1 MTQSNAKERLLQTA
15 VHLFQIQ
22 GYHATG
28 LNQVLRE
35 SGAPKGS
42 LYYHFP
48 GGKEQ
53 LALESLQVTR
63 QFVLQNIEDGLRTS
77 SDPTAATVNLI
88 NDLAERFEKDGLNRG
103 IPIASLALESTMISE
118 EIQEECQKAY
128 RSFQQAFKAKLVS
141 ADYEAEHAD
150 ELSVVLNSM
159 IEGAFL
165 ISYTMGN
172 SDPLKAVARQI
183 PAVLAR

>member
-1 MTQSNAKERLLQTA
+1 MTQSTAKERLLQTA
-15 VHLFQIQ
+15 AHLFQIQ

-28 LNQVLRE
+28 LNQVLKE

-63 QFVLQNIEDGLRTS
+63 QFVLDSIETGLKSS
-77 SDPTAATVNLI
+77 SDPVTAIQNLI
-88 NDLAERFEKDGLNRG
+88 TDLAERFEKDGLNQG
-103 IPIASLALESTMISE
+103 IPIAALALESTMISE
-118 EIQEECQKAY
+118 DIQEECQKAY
-128 RSFQQAFKAKLVS
+128 ISFQQAFKEKLVR
-141 ADYEAEHAD
+141 ADYAAVRAD
-150 ELSVVLNSM
+150 ELAVVINSM

-172 SDPLKAVARQI
+172 SDPLKAVSRQI
-183 PAVLAR
+183 PAVLSD